1 MWCDHTFSQRNRTTR
16 RTVEVE
22 VGGDREVRE
31 RGLDNY
37 VKRLKISH
45 HPL

>member
-1 MWCDHTFSQRNRTTR
+1 MWRDHPFCQRNRTTK

-45 HPL
+45 PSL